1 MEISLVKIIITI
13 INFIILVLILKHFL
27 WAKIEMIISLRQQ
40 EINESITK
48 AENFV
53 KESENLKIENEKV
66 LGMTKVQN
74 RKITKEKKL
83 QADKMYDEIVEAAKF
98 EADVIKL
105 NAQNEIEMEFEK
117 AKFEIKKQVVDLS
130 LSVSKKVLEKEID
143 EKTHNDLINNFIDE
157 VI

>member
-27 WAKIEMIISLRQQ
+27 WAKIEMVISLRQQ

-105 NAQNEIEMEFEK
+105 NVQNEIEMEFEK

>member
-27 WAKIEMIISLRQQ
+27 WAKIEMVISLRQQ

-66 LGMTKVQN
+66 LGMTKVQS

-83 QADKMYDEIVEAAKF
+83 QADKMYDEIVEAAKL

-143 EKTHNDLINNFIDE
+143 EKTHNDLIKNFIDE

>member
-1 MEISLVKIIITI
+1 MEISLVKIVITI

-27 WAKIEMIISLRQQ
+27 WAKIEMVISLRQQ

-66 LGMTKVQN
+66 LGMTKVQS

-105 NAQNEIEMEFEK
+105 NVQNEIEMEFEK

>member
-27 WAKIEMIISLRQQ
+27 WAKIEMVISLRQQ

-66 LGMTKVQN
+66 LGMTKVQS